1 MLTQEEV
8 RSKYKERLIRERQ
21 DWISKVTG
29 IPTPVLSCFKNGKK
43 ELWPESL
50 EKLNAYLDEK

>member
-8 RSKYKERLIRERQ
+8 RNKYKERLIRERQ

-29 IPTPVLSCFKNGKK
+29 IPTPVLSGFKNGKK
-43 ELWPESL
+43 ELWQESL

>member
-8 RSKYKERLIRERQ
+8 RSKYKERLVRERQ

-29 IPTPVLSCFKNGKK
+29 IPMPVLSGFKNGKK
-43 ELWPESL
+43 ELWQESL